1 MVETMSCGQ
10 ALVKLLEHYDVD
22 TVFGIPGTHTLEL
35 YRGLAGSRIRHIQPR
50 HEQGAGFMADGY
62 ARASG
67 RPGVCF
73 LIAGPGLL
81 NAATAIAQAYSDSI
95 PMLIISSIAAATASG
110 IPEAQIHE
118 LPDQPLTMGSI
129 TGFSATAAAP
139 GDIPGLVARGFTS
152 FQSGR
157 PRPVHIALPLDIMAM
172 EAAWPAP
179 PRSAPMIA
187 AAADKVGLAMAAALL
202 MQAARP
208 IILLGGGGIGRGE
221 AVAAIAERIGAPIIT
236 TIAAKG
242 AVPDDHPLHVG
253 SILTTPH
260 GRRMAREADVVLALG
275 TELAASDTW
284 EAPLAFSGQLI
295 RIDIDHAALR
305 SHRAAVVLQADLEP
319 SLGQLLQLLPA
330 DDKATHHNGA
340 CDRTAAGRLE
350 AGRPASELQ
359 RRHQRALSVLRGAI
373 PDDAIITADMA
384 QLAYTANV
392 SFRCLRPRSYLYPV
406 GLSTLGYALPAA
418 IGAKLAA
425 PDRAAIALV
434 GDGGFLF
441 TAAELGTAV
450 ELSLPIVV
458 LLWNNDGYGQI
469 RDHMT
474 ARNIPPIGVNPRNPD
489 FLALARAFGCRTA
502 RPASAAGLKREIRS
516 ALRRQVP
523 TVIEIHDDGAWLA

>member
-1 MVETMSCGQ
+1 MVEPMSCGQ

-35 YRGLAGSRIRHIQPR
+35 YRGLARSRIRHVQPR

-67 RPGVCF
+67 HPGVCF

-95 PMLIISSIAAATASG
+95 PMLIISSVAAATATG
-110 IPEAQIHE
+110 VPEGQIHE

-139 GDIPGLVARGFTS
+139 DDIPQLVARGFAT
-152 FQSGR
+152 FQNGR
-157 PRPVHIALPLDIMAM
+157 SRPVHIALPLDVMAM
-172 EAAWPAP
+172 EAGWPAP
-179 PRSAPMIA
+179 PRSPSMVPAAP
-187 AAADKVGLAMAAALL
+187 DKKSLARAAALL
-202 MQAARP
+202 RQATRP
-208 IILLGGGGIGRGE
+208 IILLGGGGTDQGD
-221 AVAAIAERIGAPIIT
+221 AVAAVAERIGAPVIT

-242 AVPDDHPLHVG
+242 ALPDDHPLHVG
-253 SILTTPH
+253 AVLTTPT
-260 GRRMAREADVVLALG
+260 GRQMAAEADVVLALG

-284 EAPLAFSGQLI
+284 EAPLAFTGQLI
-295 RIDIDHAALR
+295 RIDIDDAALL
-305 SHRAAVVLQADLEP
+305 SHRGAVVLQADLE
-319 SLGQLLQLLPA
+319 STLRQLLQLLPA
-330 DDKATHHNGA
+330 ADSGSCRNGA
-340 CDRTAAGRLE
+340 LDWAAACRSE
-350 AGRPASELQ
+350 ASRPVSELQ

-384 QLAYTANV
+384 QFAYTANV
-392 SFRCLRPRSYLYPV
+392 YFRCRRPRSYFYPV

-425 PDRAAIALV
+425 PERAAVALV

-450 ELSLPIVV
+450 ELNLPIIV

-469 RDHMT
+469 RDRMT

-502 RPASAAGLKREIRS
+502 RPASAGGLKREIRS
-516 ALRRQVP
+516 ALHRRVP